1 MLCTSTDDSVKSPP
15 SSLLVAAYELHLSLS
30 LSPPPPP
37 PPPPPRFCILNA
49 VSHS

>member
-30 LSPPPPP
+30 LSL